1 MTKKK
6 IDTVAQQKA
15 ILLFFHIGVTHK
27 QKVLYAVFFYDQAA
41 HFFGY
46 ILSGAMN
53 LLFLVTQSVVNDTYD
68 AHTQQS
74 RKKRS
79 V

>member
-1 MTKKK
+1 M
-6 IDTVAQQKA
+6 
-15 ILLFFHIGVTHK
+15 LF
-27 QKVLYAVFFYDQAA
+27 FFYDQAA

-74 RKKRS
+74 RKKTFRLDRYS
-79 V
+79 YAPLA